1 MALSKKSI
9 DEFKRI
15 FKEKYGEELNDG
27 EAHEAARNL
36 LGFFETLFEIDMRD
50 RGRKRRL
57 RKEPEG
63 FHITDGIYNYCLC
76 HRQVTGDES
85 WYDQWGV
92 KCLLCQKAVKEG
104 IVPGFACVESD
115 SRYLMWEMKDKF
127 KLHPATVRKLVRQGK
142 LKARIVTCENGRA
155 YEYIFL
161 KKENPDLIDPD
172 RYSPARKSY
181 NRHQDKV
188 YNIKIRE
195 FRKKHGKQK

>member
-1 MALSKKSI
+1 MELSKKSI

-15 FKEKYGEELNDG
+15 FKEKYDEELNDD
-27 EAHEAARNL
+27 EAQEAARNL
-36 LGFFETLFEIDMRD
+36 IGFFETLFEIDMRD
-50 RGRKRRL
+50 RGRKHRL

-63 FHITDGIYNYCLC
+63 FHITDGIYNCCLC
-76 HRQVTGDES
+76 HRQVAGDES

-115 SRYLMWEMKDKF
+115 SRYSMWEMKDKF
-127 KLHPATVRKLVRQGK
+127 ELHPATVRKLVRQGK
-142 LKARIVTCENGRA
+142 LKARIVTYDNGKP

-161 KKENPDLIDPD
+161 KKENPDFIDPD

-181 NRHQDKV
+181 NKHRDKFCKK
-188 YNIKIRE
+188 KIRE
-195 FRKKHGKQK
+195 WKQKNS